1 MIALIGARQIIK
13 SLKCYFWKMYGLIK
27 WRIFLN
33 ARLLPNGCNDFDSIL
48 WGFGVFG
55 ILFCRKRDDFA
66 I

>member
-1 MIALIGARQIIK
+1 MIALIGVRQIIK
-13 SLKCYFWKMYGLIK
+13 SLKCYFGNVWLDKVDNFPK
-27 WRIFLN
+27 RKV
-33 ARLLPNGCNDFDSIL
+33 LPNGCDDFDSIL